1 MVLKQKKIKEQIT
14 KTINII
20 KEKYTVTFD
29 SLQKELDN
37 QNYDYKY
44 ILQKL
49 RDTEK
54 QIFKSQRE
62 KIRANPCK

>member
-1 MVLKQKKIKEQIT
+1 MVLKQNKIKEQIT